1 MFWYGGL
8 VRRPLAALL
17 AAGMA
22 LAICCAVLWSSQPA
36 SSAER
41 ANSLRTSALGG
52 LPNILNWLRVHELPV
67 FDPAGRQSVLQ
78 MPVGHTTT
86 FGASSVDAS
95 AEVADD
101 GSITDSNNLA
111 RLQALTNKLEAA
123 APVPQRIPELVPVPI
138 VKALSQAEVMVIK
151 SDLPDSEDVLIVFDE
166 AEVSVERALRRLA
179 PSPGAQAITSSYNVP
194 VPKADIRFCDKCK
207 EFFNGAVDAPGA
219 AMCLKKDGKQ
229 RFCYADN
236 SGCPGDMKSYTCNS
250 GTVDANGEMVPAGCS
265 SSRAD
270 RYKSLKSDV
279 RKLMNKLIKLKEE
292 EQDLTLQLITNAQ
305 THPTC
310 SCQPVSQLRG
320 FLGA

>member
-1 MFWYGGL
+1 MACALMLGAFGTMF
-8 VRRPLAALL
+8 A
-17 AAGMA
+17 
-22 LAICCAVLWSSQPA
+22 
-36 SSAER
+36 
-41 ANSLRTSALGG
+41 
-52 LPNILNWLRVHELPV
+52 
-67 FDPAGRQSVLQ
+67 
-78 MPVGHTTT
+78 
-86 FGASSVDAS
+86 ASSVDAPAAVVNAS
-95 AEVADD
+95 
-101 GSITDSNNLA
+101 GSNDLA
-111 RLQALTNKLEAA
+111 RLQALIKELEPA
-123 APVPQRIPELVPVPI
+123 VPIPQLELPELVSMPMVEDPPR
-138 VKALSQAEVMVIK
+138 VMETKAAPQGEFPNAETEGNVM
-151 SDLPDSEDVLIVFDE
+151 VFDE
-166 AEVSVERALRRLA
+166 AEASVERALRRLA

-292 EQDLTLQLITNAQ
+292 EQDLTLQLITYAQ